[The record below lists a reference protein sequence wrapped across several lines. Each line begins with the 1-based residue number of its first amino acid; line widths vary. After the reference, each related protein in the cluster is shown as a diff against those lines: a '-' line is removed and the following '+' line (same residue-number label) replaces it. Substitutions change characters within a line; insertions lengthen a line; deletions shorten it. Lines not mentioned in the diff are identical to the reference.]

1 MSFVLKKVEE
11 IRKELEDIKIA
22 IRLLRDHI
30 DNIENHIDNIEKILN
45 VIVDWVKKRIEVE
58 EEIFYMKYNE
68 F

>member
-11 IRKELEDIKIA
+11 IRKELEDIK
-22 IRLLRDHI
+22 RLGLPVRD
-30 DNIENHIDNIEKILN
+30 HIDNIEKILN
-45 VIVDWVKKRIEVE
+45 EIEDRVKKRIEVE